1 MIGACASGK
10 APHVALTPTFS
21 REAGEGDRGS
31 RFAGEGEPRLQSWYN
46 ARVPAQAEAALRA
59 LFERTYGKP
68 AESCALLD
76 PTTGGSPRKLFRL
89 RRDSR
94 SVIGASNAD
103 AKENAAFFAFSRH
116 FRSCG
121 LAVPEIYA
129 EDPATGVYLEEDLG
143 DTTLFEFLSEHR
155 GPEGLAAPALELYR
169 EAARQLPRFQIEAG
183 RTLDYSSC
191 YPRGSFDRQSMLW
204 DLNYF
209 KYYFLRLGKVAFNE
223 QTLEDDFERLT
234 DFLLEAKRDCFLFRD
249 FQSRN
254 IMVRDGKPWFI
265 DYQGGR
271 RGALQYDLASLCFD
285 AKADLPFEAR
295 KDIVETYIAAASAL
309 APIDRQEFLLYY
321 PGYAFIRIFQAMGAY
336 GLRGFHERKPL
347 FLQSIPYAIRNLEH
361 LLRTSGL
368 PPGLP
373 ELEAVLRRLVE
384 SSALRKMGQASM
396 ELTVRVQSFSYKK
409 GMPVD
414 DTSHGG
420 GFVFDCR
427 ALPNPGRE
435 EKYAKLTGKDAA
447 VVEFLDKE
455 PAVGRFLENVYSLA
469 DQSVENY
476 KGRNFTDL
484 LIAFG
489 CTGGRHRSVYCAERL
504 AERLRDTQRV
514 RVEIVHRD
522 GEPEES

>member
-1 MIGACASGK
+1 
-10 APHVALTPTFS
+10 
-21 REAGEGDRGS
+21 
-31 RFAGEGEPRLQSWYN
+31 
-46 ARVPAQAEAALRA
+46 LRA
-59 LFERTYGKP
+59 LFERRYGEP
-68 AESCALLD
+68 AESCSLLD
-76 PTTGGSPRKLFRL
+76 PATGSSARKLFRL
-89 RRDSR
+89 RSGER
-94 SVIGASNAD
+94 SVIGACNAD
-103 AKENAAFFAFSRH
+103 ARENAAFLAFSRH
-116 FRSCG
+116 FRACG

-129 EDPATGVYLEEDLG
+129 EDPAKGVYLEEDLG
-143 DTTLFEFLSEHR
+143 DTTLFEFLSSDR
-155 GPEGLAAPALELYR
+155 GSEGLAAPALELYR

-183 RTLDYSSC
+183 RTLDYSPC

-234 DFLLEAKRDCFLFRD
+234 DFLLEAKRDFFLYRD

-254 IMVRDGKPWFI
+254 IMVRGGKPWFI

-285 AKADLPFEAR
+285 AKADLPFDVREEL
-295 KDIVETYIAAASAL
+295 VETYLAAASAI
-309 APIDRQEFLLYY
+309 APVDREAFLRYY
-321 PGYAFIRIFQAMGAY
+321 PGYAFIRIFQALGAY

-347 FLQSIPYAIRNLEH
+347 FLQSIPYAMRNLEH

-384 SSALRKMGQASM
+384 SSALRSLGRASL

-427 ALPNPGRE
+427 ALPNPGRFE
-435 EKYAKLTGKDAA
+435 TYAKLTGRDPA
-447 VVEFLDKE
+447 VAQFLEKE
-455 PAVGRFLENVYSLA
+455 PAVGRFLENVFGLA

-476 KGRNFTDL
+476 KSRNFTDL

-504 AERLRDTQRV
+504 AERLRDKQRV
-514 RVEIVHRD
+514 RVELVHRD
-522 GEPEES
+522 GGPDES